1 MAEIKKEV
9 ELKKIIEMAQK
20 KGSINEDDVYYRL
33 VKYEVSVDDIRY
45 FLEQMENRGIKVIKS
60 SEDEDISKED
70 FADIVSSVRVDDPVK
85 MYLKDIGKVPL
96 LSPEQETELAKRIL
110 QGDEYAKAKFC
121 EANLRL
127 VVSVAKRWVSKTP
140 LSFLDLIQEG
150 NLGLLKAV
158 EKFDYSKGFKFSTYA
173 TWWIRQAITR
183 AIADQSRTI
192 RIPVHMVET
201 INKFGRISRQLT
213 QKLCREPSIAEIAEA
228 MELPESKVVEIQ
240 KIAQDPVSLDTPIG
254 EEEDSKMANFIEDE
268 SAKSPIEHASQT
280 MLREQL
286 LAVIDTLTP
295 REQEVIRQRYGLNDG
310 RSKTLE
316 EVGREF
322 RVTRERIRQ
331 IEAKALR
338 KLKHPNRS
346 KRLVDFMD

>member
-1 MAEIKKEV
+1 MAEVKKEV
-9 ELKKIIEMAQK
+9 ELKRIIEMAQK
-20 KGSINEDDVYYRL
+20 KGSINEDDVYGRL
-33 VKYEVSVDDIRY
+33 FKYDVSVDDIKY
-45 FLEQMENRGIKVIKS
+45 FLDQMEQRGIKIIKAA
-60 SEDEDISKED
+60 EEDISKED
-70 FADIVSSVRVDDPVK
+70 FGNIVSGISDDPVK

-96 LSPEQETELAKRIL
+96 LTNEEETELAKRIYE
-110 QGDEYAKAKFC
+110 GDEYAKAKFC
-121 EANLRL
+121 ESNLRL
-127 VVSVAKRWVSKTP
+127 VVSVAKKWVSKTP

-150 NLGLLKAV
+150 NIGLLKAI
-158 EKFDYSKGFKFSTYA
+158 EKFDYSKGYKFSTYA
-173 TWWIRQAITR
+173 TWWIKQAITR

-201 INKFGRISRQLT
+201 INKFGRVSRQLT

-228 MELPESKVVEIQ
+228 MELPEAKVVEIQ
-240 KIAQDPVSLDTPIG
+240 KIAQDPVSLETPVG
-254 EEEDSKMANFIEDE
+254 EEDDSKMADFIEDDN
-268 SAKSPIEHASQT
+268 AKSPLDFTAHT

-286 LAVIDTLTP
+286 LAVLDTLTP

-310 RSKTLE
+310 RPKTLE

-346 KRLVDFMD
+346 KRLVDFID

>member
-1 MAEIKKEV
+1 MAEVKQEV
-9 ELKKIIEMAQK
+9 EIKRIVEIAQK
-20 KGSINEDDVYYRL
+20 KGSVNEDDVRFRL
-33 VKYEVSVDDIRY
+33 FKYGVSVDEVTY
-45 FLEQMENRGIKVIKS
+45 FLEQLEERGIKIIRS
-60 SEDEDISKED
+60 TEEDVGAED
-70 FADIVSSVRVDDPVK
+70 FAEIVSSVKVDDPVK

-96 LSPEQETELAKRIL
+96 LTQAEEVELAKRVL
-110 QGDEYAKAKFC
+110 EGDEYAKAKFC

-127 VVSVAKRWVSKTP
+127 VVSVAKQYASKTS

-173 TWWIRQAITR
+173 HWWVKQSITR

-192 RIPVHMVET
+192 RVPVHMVET
-201 INKFGRISRQLT
+201 INKYGRVVRQLT
-213 QKLCREPSIAEIAEA
+213 QKLCREPSTEEIAEA
-228 MELPESKVVEIQ
+228 MELPESKIVEIQ
-240 KIAQDPVSLDTPIG
+240 RIAQDPVSLETPIG
-254 EEEDSKMANFIEDE
+254 EEDDSKMADFIEDE
-268 SAKSPIEHASQT
+268 SAKSPVDYAAQS

-286 LAVIDTLTP
+286 LAVLETLTP
-295 REQEVIRQRYGLNDG
+295 REQEVIRQRYGLYDG
-310 RSKTLE
+310 RAKTLE

-322 RVTRERIRQ
+322 KVTRERIRQ

-346 KRLVDFMD
+346 KRLIDFMD